1 MCYLMIDD
9 DRNQGQVSILINDF
23 KLDNKVVV
31 RRNGAVPM
39 TIQVLRN
46 REKLKFNE
54 LTMVIITIDVHD
66 KGKIEFSP
74 WKLFSRVQRS
84 QEV

>member
-1 MCYLMIDD
+1 MFRLTIEC
-9 DRNQGQVSILINDF
+9 DRNHSQLSILINDF
-23 KLDNKVVV
+23 KLDNKMVV
-31 RRNGAVPM
+31 RGNGPVPM
-39 TIQVLRN
+39 TIQVLKN

-74 WKLFSRVQRS
+74 WKLFGRV
-84 QEV
+84 